1 MPHLLVRHRVEDY
14 ARWRPIFDDH
24 ASFREQYGS
33 KGGQVFRNAD
43 DTAEVVMLF
52 EVGDLDRAREFVGSD
67 ELREA
72 MQSAGVVGQPDVYF
86 LNDEEP
92 TDT

>member
-24 ASFREQYGS
+24 ASFRGRYGS
-33 KGGQVFRNAD
+33 TGGLVFRNAD
-43 DTAEVVMLF
+43 DSAEVVMLF
-52 EVGDLDRAREFVGSD
+52 EVDDLDRAREFVGSD

-72 MQSAGVVGQPDVYF
+72 MQSAGVLDQPDIYF
-86 LNDEEP
+86 LNDEDP
-92 TDT
+92 TPT